1 MKTIIFLFIVLY
13 IYIFSLLN
21 ALFLM
26 TPVFALNKLN
36 KDTGF
41 IFKNILYLSISF
53 VLKHFLKIDVYV
65 NSNEL
70 VKQMFD
76 EQKQI
81 FLIQNHFTEIDYLF
95 QIYLFGNMRNMYR
108 ALSYKFA
115 NVAKKFV
122 GNAFLGVGIHSML
135 SNDLYLIRDINIDN
149 KVIGQKYDY
158 DMIYMFPEG
167 TCFNHETRLKS
178 NNYVKQNNLVKF
190 KYHLYPRLTGL
201 LLLLKK
207 NKNLRT
213 IYDLTVVYDTIP
225 KKIFGEKFKLQD
237 FFYKFEYPSRV
248 YINIQKYKIKELVV
262 IQEQLEYI
270 YTNKDNFVKNFNPN
284 QNNFEIVK
292 FNNFLTLSC
301 FTIFNL
307 IGLYSFNL
315 LFNFGFVKKIYFL
328 EIIFYLIYFNF
339 FY

>member
-13 IYIFSLLN
+13 IYIFSLFN
-21 ALFLM
+21 ALLLM
-26 TPVFALNKLN
+26 GPVLILNKFN

-65 NSNEL
+65 NSNKL

-76 EQKQI
+76 EKKQI

-95 QIYLFGNMRNMYR
+95 QIYLFGNMKNMYR
-108 ALSYKFA
+108 AISYKFA

-122 GNAFLGVGIHSML
+122 GNAFLGIGIHSML
-135 SNDLYLIRDINIDN
+135 SNDLYLARDINVDN
-149 KVIGQKYDY
+149 KIISQKYDY

-167 TCFNHETRLKS
+167 TCFNYDTRLKS
-178 NNYVKQNNLVKF
+178 NNYVKQNNLIKF

-237 FFYKFEYPSRV
+237 FFYKYEYPSRV
-248 YINIQKYKIKELVV
+248 YINIQNYTITEISTLQQQ
-262 IQEQLEYI
+262 IEYI
-270 YTNKDNFVKNFNPN
+270 YTNKDNFIKTFNPN
-284 QNNFEIVK
+284 QNQFEIVK
-292 FNNFLTLSC
+292 FNNLLTLSC
-301 FTIFNL
+301 FSIFNILAFVSFYFWINYKL
-307 IGLYSFNL
+307 ISKLYW
-315 LFNFGFVKKIYFL
+315 I

>member
-1 MKTIIFLFIVLY
+1 
-13 IYIFSLLN
+13 
-21 ALFLM
+21 
-26 TPVFALNKLN
+26 
-36 KDTGF
+36 
-41 IFKNILYLSISF
+41 
-53 VLKHFLKIDVYV
+53 
-65 NSNEL
+65 
-70 VKQMFD
+70 
-76 EQKQI
+76 
-81 FLIQNHFTEIDYLF
+81 LF

-122 GNAFLGVGIHSML
+122 GNAFLGIGMHSML
-135 SNDLYLIRDINIDN
+135 SNDLYLQRDINIDN
-149 KVIGQKYDY
+149 KIISQKYDY

-178 NNYVKQNNLVKF
+178 NNYVKQNNLIKF

-213 IYDLTVVYDTIP
+213 IYDFTVVYDTIP

-248 YINIQKYKIKELVV
+248 YINVQRYNVENISNL
-262 IQEQLEYI
+262 QEQIEYI
-270 YTNKDNFVKNFNPN
+270 YTNKDEFVKNFNPN
-284 QNNFEIVK
+284 QNQFEIVK
-292 FNNFLTLSC
+292 FNNLLTLSC
-301 FTIFNL
+301 FSIFNFIGILSFVLFLKYGL
-307 IGLYSFNL
+307 IYKL
-315 LFNFGFVKKIYFL
+315 YFL
-328 EIIFYLIYFNF
+328 EIFFYLIYFNF